1 MVMSHSVNLG
11 FIDSHVSKSALS
23 REMRGKKKKK
33 KIPAVFK
40 KTRVAKKK
48 VQILK
53 SKMNVHVIPAAP
65 FP

>member
-1 MVMSHSVNLG
+1 MVMSHGVNLG

-23 REMRGKKKKK
+23 REMRRKKK

-40 KTRVAKKK
+40 NMRVAKKK
-48 VQILK
+48 VHILK

>member
-1 MVMSHSVNLG
+1 MSHSVNLALL
-11 FIDSHVSKSALS
+11 DSHVSKSALS
-23 REMRGKKKKK
+23 REMRGTK

-40 KTRVAKKK
+40 NIRVAKKK

-53 SKMNVHVIPAAP
+53 SKMNVIPAAP